1 LVKSDNRRT
10 YVDIYVD
17 HMKRKPQ
24 ANPSPF
30 QSLIAAANI
39 QNAEEFRLPVKVNWG
54 SFQNFGC

>member
-1 LVKSDNRRT
+1 M
-10 YVDIYVD
+10 DIYVD

-39 QNAEEFRLPVKVNWG
+39 QNAEEFRLPVKVNRC
-54 SFQNFGC
+54 SFWKFFS

>member
-1 LVKSDNRRT
+1 M
-10 YVDIYVD
+10 DIYVD

-54 SFQNFGC
+54 SFHNFDASY